1 MIKKNSLPL
10 FTCSLPFP
18 FFLYPVAQGMYQSP
32 KYSQSAYLT
41 AQLRRRWSTGAH
53 KSSSNYSI
61 MHSVSTCKQDA
72 TVELSVLLTYFL
84 FSTFKIKGRKRRNH
98 HLRQRGGSAVTAR
111 CIENIRC
118 YTSSLSFF
126 PTIIVGKS
134 VQLVG
139 CVWLYAKGH
148 TQCCVLNSFTC
159 NSSQCDTNVVG
170 DGQQTEMT
178 MVPATFTKHLVT
190 ITANMTADATSTQQ

>member
-1 MIKKNSLPL
+1 
-10 FTCSLPFP
+10 
-18 FFLYPVAQGMYQSP
+18 
-32 KYSQSAYLT
+32 
-41 AQLRRRWSTGAH
+41 
-53 KSSSNYSI
+53 